1 MGRTQSTQH
10 LQSECEFVPVKNS
23 QAVPSLPVRQPQ
35 ACARVLAWTYDHTI
49 LLNKAWVPT
58 DPCPSSPSPKF
69 PLPKPCRAFESWMS
83 WGTNPLYV
91 LLHESIYCQG
101 AASNWAAHR
110 VREQHYAAEFDAV
123 AAARAGEGR
132 GGALRGPGG

>member
-1 MGRTQSTQH
+1 MYVCLGIQPYCFTAKGLGSADPR
-10 LQSECEFVPVKNS
+10 
-23 QAVPSLPVRQPQ
+23 PSP
-35 ACARVLAWTYDHTI
+35 
-49 LLNKAWVPT
+49 
-58 DPCPSSPSPKF
+58 PSPKS
-69 PLPKPCRAFESWMS
+69 PVPKPCRAFDSWMS

-132 GGALRGPGG
+132 G